1 MTPATP
7 GPLLA
12 GAALLGG
19 AAAAWP
25 VDGCGCVTCAA
36 GPDAAGDLLGL
47 ALGRSLVLDGG
58 PPAPEGAVHLASGAL
73 GAPAATARPLEV
85 GDQVVAGPVRAVAL
99 PGPVGSPGAVAVVV
113 SDGTSTLL
121 WSPGCGPLPDETLDV
136 LGDAGLAV
144 AVVDV
149 RDTTGTASATSAAHR
164 LADLRRSGAL
174 GPQARV
180 VAVGLDHTGPAA
192 HRVRAGLARHGV
204 TLAAAGDRP
213 AALPLP
219 GAVPPDR
226 RTLVLGPASSGKS
239 AAAEDLLA
247 AEPAVE
253 YAATGPEPD
262 ATDADWT
269 AKVAAHRARRPR
281 GWTTVEASGPG
292 ALAALLRS
300 PGPPVLLDSL
310 GTWVAAVLGRAGAW
324 DATDDATDGP
334 DGDPH
339 DWRAAADA
347 EVADLLDAWR
357 GTRRVVVAVGEEVGW
372 GVVPAT
378 RSGRLFAETLGDL
391 SRRLADQTERT
402 LLVVAGRVVDL
413 DAPAEPAVS
422 PDPAAG
428 GPR

>member
-36 GPDAAGDLLGL
+36 GPAGCGDLLGL

-58 PPAPEGAVHLASGAL
+58 RPAPDGAAHLASGSVDAVAA
-73 GAPAATARPLEV
+73 GARTLEV

-99 PGPVGSPGAVAVVV
+99 PGPAGSPGAVAVVV

-121 WSPGCGPLPDETLDV
+121 WSPGRGPLPDETLDV

-149 RDTTGTASATSAAHR
+149 RDATGAASATSAAHR
-164 LADLRRSGAL
+164 VADLRRSGAL
-174 GPQARV
+174 GPQARL

-192 HRVRAGLARHGV
+192 HRLRADLARHGL
-204 TLAAAGDRP
+204 TLAVAGDRP
-213 AALPLP
+213 AALPVP
-219 GAVPPDR
+219 DAVPPPR

-247 AEPAVE
+247 AEPAVD

-281 GWTTVEASGPG
+281 GWTTVETSAPG
-292 ALAALLRS
+292 VLAALLRS

-324 DATDDATDGP
+324 DDPTDGP
-334 DGDPH
+334 TVSDPH
-339 DWRAAADA
+339 AWRAAADA
-347 EVADLLDAWR
+347 EVADLVDAWR

-378 RSGRLFAETLGDL
+378 RAGRLFAETLGDL
-391 SRRLADQTERT
+391 SRRLAAQTERT

-413 DAPAEPAVS
+413 DSPAGPAGS